1 MNVVVIVRLIEIYT
15 PLYIEIHHISILVH
29 VPIPLTRTL
38 SSGRP
43 PRRSGPMDAA
53 SPIMLIIPFMKIA
66 LHLTCLTSSALRNR
80 RPSSHF
86 SSDPMPHFTL
96 DSSKRMLFTNSDQFS
111 LKLHCVPGSLWKP
124 ANYENMTL
132 SGSVLK
138 SVRRSSNKDA

>member
-1 MNVVVIVRLIEIYT
+1 MVASSSVYLGSLLHTSLNLGRRNHSIVIRSIDMNVVVIVRLIEIYT

-96 DSSKRMLFTNSDQFS
+96 DSSKRMLFTNSD
-111 LKLHCVPGSLWKP
+111 
-124 ANYENMTL
+124 
-132 SGSVLK
+132 
-138 SVRRSSNKDA
+138 